1 MTLHLSQITLGLN
14 SADTRRDLSDPY
26 DMHRTLCRA
35 FIQEEDVPA
44 PFLWRLEKIS
54 PGTSPIVLVQ
64 SAVIPAW
71 EHLPDGYL
79 LHQAIRSWDPEAVIR
94 AGQQIRFRVIAN
106 PTVNR
111 VPEPRPGQPASTGSA
126 RANRKRMGLTRG
138 DEQLGWIER
147 KCGHLGL
154 TEVIVEVTSSDRICC
169 QRKPGH
175 TITVVTAQ
183 FDGQARVEDTSALVA
198 GIRSGIGHAR
208 MLGLGLCSVVPM
220 KQ

>member
-14 SADTRRDLSDPY
+14 SADARRDLSDPY

-35 FIQEEDVPA
+35 FIQEEDIPA
-44 PFLWRLEKIS
+44 PFLWRLEEAK
-54 PGTSPIVLVQ
+54 PGTPPIVLVQ

-71 EHLPDGYL
+71 EHLPSGYL
-79 LHQAIRSWDPEAVIR
+79 LHQAMRSWEPEAVIK
-94 AGQQIRFRVIAN
+94 AGQQIRFRVLAN

-111 VPEPRPGQPASTGSA
+111 VPEPRPGQPAPTGPA
-126 RANRKRMGLTRG
+126 RGNRKRMGLTRD
-138 DEQLGWIER
+138 DEQLSWIQR
-147 KCGHLGL
+147 KCGQLGL
-154 TEVIVEVTSSDRICC
+154 TDVSAVVTSSNRLRC

-183 FDGQARVEDTSALVA
+183 FDGQARVEDPSALAA

-208 MLGLGLCSVVPM
+208 MLGLGLCSVAPM
-220 KQ
+220 RQ